1 MWDSPRQLNGIAL
14 ALAIAALVVFAWG
27 VIAWAARQP
36 VFSIRHVVV
45 EGKLQRSSPGHLE
58 AVVREELHGTFVT
71 LRLADARASLQRV
84 PWVKTIALR
93 RQWPDTLLVTV
104 MEHQP
109 LARWTDGMLVDN
121 EGEVFAADFTGDLP
135 QLSGPEGSARLV
147 ATRFLDYGAALAGRS
162 VAISELSLSSRGGW
176 RLRTGGAAPLTIE
189 IGRSEPVERLT
200 RFIANYGRTVTALA
214 RAGARVDYVDLRYG
228 NGFAVR
234 APGFADK
241 TTRRT
246 G

>member
-1 MWDSPRQLNGIAL
+1 MWDSPRQLNGLAL
-14 ALAIAALVVFAWG
+14 ALAIVALVLLAWG
-27 VIAWAARQP
+27 AVAWTARQP
-36 VFSIRHVVV
+36 VFAFRHVAV
-45 EGKLQRSSPGHLE
+45 EGKLQRASPAHLE
-58 AVVREELHGTFVT
+58 AVVREELHGTFFT

-84 PWVKTIALR
+84 PWIKTIALR

-109 LARWTDGMLVDN
+109 LARWTEGALVDDQ
-121 EGEVFAADFTGDLP
+121 GEVFAADFTGELP
-135 QLSGPEGSARLV
+135 QLSGPKGSAHLV
-147 ATRFLDYGAALAGRS
+147 ATRYLDYGAALAGRG
-162 VAISELSLSSRGGW
+162 VAISELSLSSRGAW
-176 RLRTGGAAPLTIE
+176 RLRTSGAVPLTIE
-189 IGRSEPVERLT
+189 IGRNEPAERLA
-200 RFIANYGRTVTALA
+200 RFIANYGRTVAALA
-214 RAGARVDYVDLRYG
+214 RAGAHVDYVDLRYG